1 MTDVQ
6 KKRFKII
13 IIILSV
19 ILIVELLYFGIRVYT
34 TRKNNVFNTVINSV
48 LIEDD
53 KNYLGV
59 GFSDYRHSKFNKFD
73 KGYDKATLFSV
84 KSGSLVKEISLPI
97 GYNGRFNDIVEVS
110 DGYVA
115 VGKVEMT
122 KEQIKEKMSEG
133 VIVKYDKN
141 FKVVWR
147 KNIALLGKTEL
158 LKVKTDGDNIV
169 VVGTA
174 VYSEGYVGNHNSGGG
189 ILLKY
194 DQSGK
199 ELLRVNNGGPYNG
212 RFNDVLVE
220 SDAYVVVGLG
230 KKNSGI
236 IISYDKSGK
245 KKWSGSFGYTDNN
258 GINAI
263 VKKGSD
269 YVTAATKVMNPKNMS
284 NYSAAVVIFNSH
296 GEKIDDVKY
305 SDNKLNYFSDIELDA
320 DGNIYACGYTGEISG
335 TNIIG
340 DALVVK
346 YDKDLYEK
354 EVAVLK
360 GSKNDFYSAIYIK
373 SNNVYAL
380 GNTTSKLKGFKT
392 NGYDYYPFIK
402 KYNLKLK

>member
-6 KKRFKII
+6 KKRFRIA

-19 ILIVELLYFGIRVYT
+19 ILVSELIYFGIKVYT

-48 LIEDD
+48 ILQDD
-53 KNYLGV
+53 KNYLGA

-73 KGYDKATLFSV
+73 KGYDKPTLFSV
-84 KSGSLVKEISLPI
+84 KDGKLINEISLSI

-115 VGKVEMT
+115 VGKIEMT
-122 KEQIKEKMSEG
+122 KDQIKEKMSEG
-133 VIVKYDKN
+133 VIVKYDKKFN
-141 FKVVWR
+141 ILWR
-147 KNIALLGKTEL
+147 KNVYFLGKTEL
-158 LKVKTDGDNIV
+158 LKVKTDGDDIV
-169 VVGTA
+169 IVGTS
-174 VYSEGYVGNHNSGGG
+174 VYSEGYVGNHTTGGG

-199 ELLRVNNGGPYNG
+199 EKLRVNNGGPYNG

-220 SDAYVVVGLG
+220 SDSYVVVGLG

-263 VKKGSD
+263 VKKGNN
-269 YVTAATKVMNPKNMS
+269 YVTATTKVVNPKNMS
-284 NYSAAVVIFNSH
+284 GYSAAIVVFDSH

-305 SDNKLNYFSDIELDA
+305 SNNKLNYFSDINLDD
-320 DGNIYACGYTGEISG
+320 DGNIYACGYTGLTEG
-335 TNIIG
+335 TSIIG
-340 DALVVK
+340 DAIVVK
-346 YDKDLYEK
+346 YDKDLYER
-354 EVAVLK
+354 EVAILK
-360 GSKNDFYSAIYIK
+360 GSKNDFYSAIYVK

-380 GNTTSKLKGFKT
+380 GNTTSKLKDFKT

-402 KYNLKLK
+402 KYNLNLK